1 MSPKSILCQCL
12 TKGQCATLISLLL
25 PSGSQVPPEKITC
38 KKHKV
43 EVQNKSSAS
52 RKGFHVLING
62 FSWGGD
68 EKRSGSKVSAAP
80 PPSQGIYTVSLVN
93 TLIWMALSKLKY
105 VNLNSTKRKR

>member
-1 MSPKSILCQCL
+1 M
-12 TKGQCATLISLLL
+12 
-25 PSGSQVPPEKITC
+25 PPEKITC

-68 EKRSGSKVSAAP
+68 EKRSGSEVGAKWEQSFSST
-80 PPSQGIYTVSLVN
+80 PSLSGNIYS
-93 TLIWMALSKLKY
+93 IFSKYLD
-105 VNLNSTKRKR
+105 LDGTQ